1 MKNCKF
7 ENVHNLLV
15 ITDNLFRDTKSEV
28 FSSLLERKRK
38 RVMILRDLRPM
49 IREIRT
55 HFRIFHFRVS
65 FKFHGKEEECDR
77 IGREGQAC
85 IDTDLISFIRQLVKR
100 ATIPTPGKNYG
111 SVSKLRRNVALQLLR
126 CGLLLRLVVAVS
138 WVRRLLGRGLDRRWR
153 GVSIRTERTCSFVS

>member
-15 ITDNLFRDTKSEV
+15 ITDNLFRDTKSKV

-38 RVMILRDLRPM
+38 RVMILRDLRVRPM

-111 SVSKLRRNVALQLLR
+111 SVSKLRCVTAFA
-126 CGLLLRLVVAVS
+126 LRLVVAACCCGFMGS
-138 WVRRLLGRGLDRRWR
+138 PI
-153 GVSIRTERTCSFVS
+153 IRKGPR